1 MSHALKKDTTLRA
14 RVQRNF
20 ADKIDVEAQ
29 KIGLNSSEY
38 VRLALIEKLARD
50 GKRGG
55 S

>member
-1 MSHALKKDTTLRA
+1 MACSLKKEATLRA
-14 RVQRNF
+14 RVQRKF

-50 GKRGG
+50 DKRGG